1 MNTQRHSGGFPEIA
15 KTWALLQAQVF
26 LKPIRDEDDYRKMVA
41 LADDLADQPRE
52 EGGPLDDL
60 FDLVTELIG
69 IWEDQHVEVPT
80 AEPREVLRY
89 LLESHDLKQKD
100 LGDIASPTLISDILS
115 GRRAISKKLAKAL
128 ADRFSIDASVFL

>member
-15 KTWALLQAQVF
+15 KTWALLQGQVF
-26 LKPIRDEDDYRKMVA
+26 LKPIRNEDDYQKMVA

-52 EGGPLDDL
+52 EGSPLNDL

-69 IWEDQHVEVPT
+69 IWETQHVDVPT

-89 LLESHDLKQKD
+89 LLETHDLKQKD
-100 LGDIASPTLISDILS
+100 LTDIASPTLISDILA
-115 GRRAISKKLAKAL
+115 GRRAISKSVAKAL
-128 ADRFSIDASVFL
+128 AERFSTDISVFL